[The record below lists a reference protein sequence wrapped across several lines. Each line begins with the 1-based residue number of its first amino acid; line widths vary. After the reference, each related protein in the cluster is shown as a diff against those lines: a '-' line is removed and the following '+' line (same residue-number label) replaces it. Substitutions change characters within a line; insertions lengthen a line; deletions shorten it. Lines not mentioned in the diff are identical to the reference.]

1 MIKTDFIRKI
11 DKENRKYI
19 RKKTIAY
26 LKMKLSFG
34 EKRKQN
40 ERFYSFFQ
48 EDHFFDKYNN
58 SLPEQYYFKPTDI
71 IIYDLIR
78 KEDLSK
84 VKIGLVKLYKKCY
97 SHKFIDISGS
107 EKDIDRI
114 IQDLDQTL
122 YSVDSWYRTSLFDFA
137 YNDSMNSYIKYF
149 EIRFHNFS
157 SSYVSIEM
165 RIVLSDDFVNE
176 ISDFIKKPYKKP
188 GMEIHRTWGRNK
200 KQSGAKTMYGI
211 SSGTLSE
218 YAKSKLVYEQ
228 IQHIKQIYLHEMVK
242 YFPLLQ
248 YLKNKKIAS
257 INVFETNITP
267 SLQLDRS
274 VYSAL
279 GLDEMNGFYFSLAE
293 RFYTSTMTIGRITEV
308 ESDMMFLYNAELIVD
323 YQMYGSAH
331 NYVLEHLMMDY
342 MKELYKVIILSELG
356 RSYWNLIS
364 EYRNKINE
372 CKTSRRQHKILLKL
386 KYQLNQDFYD
396 FKKIDEELP
405 VDKKLERAEK
415 IMRSNKYAK
424 LSTFWGMHTYEQ
436 FTNIPMQ
443 SWIHIRT
450 NYTEA
455 ANDLN
460 RKLEIADSLA
470 KYTSER
476 KTRNMVFIQV
486 ILAAATFFFLI
497 FPSKAAAA
505 ADLIKWLWSYLRSLF
520 I

>member
-1 MIKTDFIRKI
+1 MIKTDFIRQI
-11 DKENRKYI
+11 DKNNRKYK
-19 RKKTIAY
+19 RKKAIAY

-40 ERFYSFFQ
+40 ESFYSIYQ
-48 EDHFFDKYNN
+48 EEHFFDRYDN

-78 KEDLSK
+78 KEDLPK
-84 VKIGLVKLYKKCY
+84 VKKGLVKLYKKCY
-97 SHKFIDISGS
+97 SHKFLGSSRS

-137 YNDSMNSYIKYF
+137 YDDSIDSYIKYF

-165 RIVLSDDFVNE
+165 RIALSDEFITE
-176 ISDFIKKPYKKP
+176 ISDFIKKQYKKP
-188 GMEIHRTWGRNK
+188 GMEIHRTWGRNRK
-200 KQSGAKTMYGI
+200 KSGAKTMYGV
-211 SSGTLSE
+211 SAGTLSE

-242 YFPLLQ
+242 YFPLMQ
-248 YLKNKKIAS
+248 YAKNKSIAS

-293 RFYTSTMTIGRITEV
+293 RFYTSTITIGRITEV
-308 ESDMMFLYNAELIVD
+308 ETDMMFVYNAENVTD
-323 YQMYGSAH
+323 YHMYGSAH
-331 NYVLEHLMMDY
+331 NYILEQLTMDY
-342 MKELYKVIILSELG
+342 MEKLHKVIILSELG

-364 EYRNKINE
+364 EYRNRINE
-372 CKTSRRQHKILLKL
+372 CKTSRRQHKKLLKL
-386 KYQLNQDFYD
+386 KYQINQDFYD

-405 VDKKLERAEK
+405 VDKKLELAEK
-415 IMRSNKYAK
+415 VMSSYKYAK
-424 LSTFWGMHTYEQ
+424 LSTYFGVHTYEQ
-436 FTNIPMQ
+436 FVNIPKQ
-443 SWIHIRT
+443 SWIHIRA

-486 ILAAATFFFLI
+486 ILATATFFFLI

-505 ADLIKWLWSYLRSLF
+505 ADLIKRLCSYLSSLF
-520 I
+520 